1 MGYYLLGTNG
11 FIPPMTEGMHYLFI
25 IILIWCWV
33 FIHIYL
39 FVDWFVY
46 YMKVPNAVYVF
57 NLSTV
62 FLKIEDRRGRASMVG
77 RFISTH
83 VSSVYHY

>member
-25 IILIWCWV
+25 IILMWCCV

-39 FVDWFVY
+39 FVDFFY
-46 YMKVPNAVYVF
+46 HMKVPNVVYVC

-62 FLKIEDRRGRASMVG
+62 FRKLRTTVAALAW
-77 RFISTH
+77 
-83 VSSVYHY
+83 